1 MIDKKLFDEVELQN
15 AQSKALFQHKVQAL
29 NEEMAKLQAL
39 QQEHAALEESFR
51 QPAPPPVDP
60 MAEVDA
66 YLNQAPQ
73 RTAEEPAPVV
83 APPQDTSEVEAPKA
97 TSTRHKA
104 VNPGLYK
111 SVIEGLSSK
120 YDIPSKLLMS
130 VVHSESGFNPNAT
143 SSAGAIGLMQLM
155 PGTARDLGVDPT
167 DPMQNLEGG
176 TRYLKQQLDRFG
188 SVPLALA
195 AYNAGPGAVKKYGGV
210 PPFKET
216 RDYVDKVMEGVGK
229 YADGGLV
236 GLYQKYE
243 DGGKVKD
250 YSGVIGDIYKPQDSD
265 FKDLAMSYGQPAND
279 NLGARLED
287 ATPFERSVYNKTGLE
302 PGIERPILFPR
313 YDPETGWTAPEIVN
327 QGTKA
332 FLAGKEA
339 WEGTPIT
346 PEETLSMAALIS
358 PAGIGSGSFAKLAK
372 IRAASPKWVW
382 SAGEHGTPQ
391 ELRALAEKNGAD
403 ITDLTENIRPGLPA
417 PPRQLTSP
425 AAQLTPPASP
435 RQLTPP
441 AQHLL
446 EAPVAEVPPPV
457 YGVEEKLKPAPMWFS
472 HLAQRVEA
480 APKQVF
486 STGDNIKAWLNA
498 NKGPLGIKQAEI
510 DATGLHDY
518 LTLKGTEKVTKGE
531 VANYLAN
538 NGVQVTEVMKGE
550 PEGRYG
556 NEMYQ
561 HPETGDIDT
570 IENWRRITEDFS
582 DEGGPSI
589 DDQLRTLIPVGG
601 NEKPAISGP
610 KFGDWQLPGGKN
622 YRELLLTL
630 PNKPIEPSIIDFKI
644 SDTYKGESVYKGA
657 VQGGDAII
665 HHNPGFPWIADLP
678 RGESMGGFSSAEEA
692 MAALNERFNPNPRV
706 QEFQSNHY
714 DEPNILAHVRFND
727 RVDPD
732 NKKVLFIEESQSDWA
747 QRGRKEG
754 FKTGTWDNE
763 KEVALDK
770 SARYLRDTLREDDN
784 LGFDTAAEAMHAIL
798 QNPDYTDRWELSD
811 KSKIWAQ
818 AYKEA
823 MNEKKAAQTGIEPA
837 PYVSSKRNAS
847 VRLNKETG
855 AYDVIYGSKKEGS
868 KKVENIAGTYATEA
882 EAKSKAGELTAQN
895 IQDPS
900 TEAWTALVIKR
911 MMHYAAENG
920 YDKVAF
926 INGQQSADRYNLS
939 KKISEIH
946 YSGSNL
952 KAYDHNGKTVINQ
965 TGVSQSDLP
974 EYIGKEVADK
984 LLAQVP
990 QGTLRS
996 LVGQDINVGGEGM
1009 KAYYD
1014 QIVTKVAKE
1023 AIKKHGGKL
1032 EPVMIKVRETGLP
1045 SSENWADFGID
1056 RVGQQNLWE
1065 IIDRKTGQKYGESY
1079 TDFDSAYRKRDQLSH
1094 SESKGFSPYT
1104 GFTITPAMR
1113 QNILGKG
1120 MPTFKKGGLV
1130 ELYQKYEDGGK
1141 AALSPDKVKQIIAD
1155 EKQFAKNWFAERDLL
1170 PFNKAIMAYNLNQ
1183 DNPIE
1188 YRDVIDN
1195 DPTTLAQT
1203 EGKKIILTPGA
1214 DENAVREE
1222 TEHTA
1227 RDWAIPTRLYD
1238 AGVYQ
1243 GNRKT
1248 LDQYTKDFKSGNIKG
1263 TYPAD
1268 TDIYQ
1273 MYAYLNKP
1281 EEGHAR
1287 LMELRRLAKF
1297 NPKQKISQED
1307 LDNFYKNY
1315 DKKSHR
1321 VNQLLDM
1328 TNDTGLIEMLN
1339 YMSKN
1344 DSRPDKQ
1351 ELINALTNKNYA

>member
-111 SVIEGLSSK
+111 SVIEGLASK

-346 PEETLSMAALIS
+346 PEETLSMAAMIT

-382 SAGEHGTPQ
+382 SAGEHGAPQ
-391 ELRALAEKNGAD
+391 ELRALAEKNGVD

-538 NGVQVTEVMKGE
+538 NGVQVTEVMKEGQM
-550 PEGRYG
+550 PELQVMSQQDALQ
-556 NEMYQ
+556 N
-561 HPETGDIDT
+561 HPETAGWFND
-570 IENWRRITEDFS
+570 ENQWLAVDRGSPMFVVPDVSNAREAQHAAESMYQPEHD
-582 DEGGPSI
+582 
-589 DDQLRTLIPVGG
+589 DDQVVETQY
-601 NEKPAISGP
+601 
-610 KFGDWQLPGGKN
+610 GDPSLVLPGGKN

-630 PNKPIEPSIIDFKI
+630 PETKPKDMLAHIRDEGTLFK
-644 SDTYKGESVYKGA
+644 SD
-657 VQGGDAII
+657 
-665 HHNPGFPWIADLP
+665 
-678 RGESMGGFSSAEEA
+678 
-692 MAALNERFNPNPRV
+692 
-706 QEFQSNHY
+706 HY

-732 NKKVLFIEESQSDWA
+732 NKKVLFIEEAQSDWA

-754 FKTGTWDNE
+754 FKTGTWDKE

-952 KAYDHNGKTVINQ
+952 KAYDHNGNTVINQ

>member
-1 MIDKKLFDEVELQN
+1 M
-15 AQSKALFQHKVQAL
+15 
-29 NEEMAKLQAL
+29 
-39 QQEHAALEESFR
+39 
-51 QPAPPPVDP
+51 
-60 MAEVDA
+60 
-66 YLNQAPQ
+66 
-73 RTAEEPAPVV
+73 
-83 APPQDTSEVEAPKA
+83 
-97 TSTRHKA
+97 
-104 VNPGLYK
+104 
-111 SVIEGLSSK
+111 
-120 YDIPSKLLMS
+120 
-130 VVHSESGFNPNAT
+130 
-143 SSAGAIGLMQLM
+143 
-155 PGTARDLGVDPT
+155 
-167 DPMQNLEGG
+167 
-176 TRYLKQQLDRFG
+176 
-188 SVPLALA
+188 LAH
-195 AYNAGPGAVKKYGGV
+195 
-210 PPFKET
+210 
-216 RDYVDKVMEGVGK
+216 
-229 YADGGLV
+229 
-236 GLYQKYE
+236 
-243 DGGKVKD
+243 
-250 YSGVIGDIYKPQDSD
+250 
-265 FKDLAMSYGQPAND
+265 
-279 NLGARLED
+279 
-287 ATPFERSVYNKTGLE
+287 
-302 PGIERPILFPR
+302 
-313 YDPETGWTAPEIVN
+313 
-327 QGTKA
+327 
-332 FLAGKEA
+332 
-339 WEGTPIT
+339 
-346 PEETLSMAALIS
+346 
-358 PAGIGSGSFAKLAK
+358 
-372 IRAASPKWVW
+372 IR
-382 SAGEHGTPQ
+382 
-391 ELRALAEKNGAD
+391 
-403 ITDLTENIRPGLPA
+403 
-417 PPRQLTSP
+417 
-425 AAQLTPPASP
+425 
-435 RQLTPP
+435 
-441 AQHLL
+441 
-446 EAPVAEVPPPV
+446 
-457 YGVEEKLKPAPMWFS
+457 
-472 HLAQRVEA
+472 
-480 APKQVF
+480 
-486 STGDNIKAWLNA
+486 
-498 NKGPLGIKQAEI
+498 
-510 DATGLHDY
+510 
-518 LTLKGTEKVTKGE
+518 
-531 VANYLAN
+531 
-538 NGVQVTEVMKGE
+538 
-550 PEGRYG
+550 
-556 NEMYQ
+556 
-561 HPETGDIDT
+561 
-570 IENWRRITEDFS
+570 
-582 DEGGPSI
+582 DEG
-589 DDQLRTLIPVGG
+589 
-601 NEKPAISGP
+601 
-610 KFGDWQLPGGKN
+610 KN
-622 YRELLLTL
+622 
-630 PNKPIEPSIIDFKI
+630 
-644 SDTYKGESVYKGA
+644 
-657 VQGGDAII
+657 
-665 HHNPGFPWIADLP
+665 
-678 RGESMGGFSSAEEA
+678 
-692 MAALNERFNPNPRV
+692 
-706 QEFQSNHY
+706 FQSNHY
-714 DEPNILAHVRFND
+714 GEPNILAHVRFND

-732 NKKVLFIEESQSDWA
+732 NKKVLFIEEAQSDWA

-754 FKTGTWDNE
+754 FRTGTWDKE
-763 KEVALDK
+763 KGDALDK
-770 SARYLRDTLREDDN
+770 STRYLRDALREDDN
-784 LGFDTAAEAMHAIL
+784 LGFDTTGEAMQAIL
-798 QNPDYTDRWELSD
+798 RHPDYTDRWDLSD
-811 KSKIWAQ
+811 ESKILAQ

-823 MNEKKAAQTGIEPA
+823 MNEKKAAQTGLESA
-837 PYVSSKRNAS
+837 PYVTDTK
-847 VRLNKETG
+847 
-855 AYDVIYGSKKEGS
+855 
-868 KKVENIAGTYATEA
+868 
-882 EAKSKAGELTAQN
+882 
-895 IQDPS
+895 
-900 TEAWTALVIKR
+900 AWTALAMKR

-926 INGQQSADRYNLS
+926 INGQQSADRYNLG

-952 KAYDHNGKTVINQ
+952 KAYDHNGNTVINQ

-1014 QIVTKVAKE
+1014 QIVTKVVKE
-1023 AIKKHGGKL
+1023 EIKKYGAKL
-1032 EPVMIKVRETGLP
+1032 EQVFSKQAKIYAPDDIEVRDITTGMGEKRKAVFAKNTDTQLLDEVFIP
-1045 SSENWADFGID
+1045 SSLEKSGID
-1056 RVGQQNLWE
+1056 DEKLKILATDALNKKELVK
-1065 IIDRKTGQKYGESY
+1065 KTK
-1079 TDFDSAYRKRDQLSH
+1079 TDEALLGKNI
-1094 SESKGFSPYT
+1094 

>member
-15 AQSKALFQHKVQAL
+15 AQSKALLQHKVQAL
-29 NEEMAKLQAL
+29 NEEIAKFQAL

-73 RTAEEPAPVV
+73 RAAEEPAPVV

-111 SVIEGLSSK
+111 SVIEGLASK

-216 RDYVDKVMEGVGK
+216 RDYVDKVMEGAGK
-229 YADGGLV
+229 YAD
-236 GLYQKYE
+236 
-243 DGGKVKD
+243 
-250 YSGVIGDIYKPQDSD
+250 
-265 FKDLAMSYGQPAND
+265 
-279 NLGARLED
+279 
-287 ATPFERSVYNKTGLE
+287 
-302 PGIERPILFPR
+302 
-313 YDPETGWTAPEIVN
+313 
-327 QGTKA
+327 
-332 FLAGKEA
+332 
-339 WEGTPIT
+339 
-346 PEETLSMAALIS
+346 
-358 PAGIGSGSFAKLAK
+358 
-372 IRAASPKWVW
+372 
-382 SAGEHGTPQ
+382 
-391 ELRALAEKNGAD
+391 
-403 ITDLTENIRPGLPA
+403 
-417 PPRQLTSP
+417 
-425 AAQLTPPASP
+425 
-435 RQLTPP
+435 
-441 AQHLL
+441 
-446 EAPVAEVPPPV
+446 
-457 YGVEEKLKPAPMWFS
+457 
-472 HLAQRVEA
+472 
-480 APKQVF
+480 
-486 STGDNIKAWLNA
+486 
-498 NKGPLGIKQAEI
+498 
-510 DATGLHDY
+510 
-518 LTLKGTEKVTKGE
+518 
-531 VANYLAN
+531 
-538 NGVQVTEVMKGE
+538 
-550 PEGRYG
+550 
-556 NEMYQ
+556 
-561 HPETGDIDT
+561 
-570 IENWRRITEDFS
+570 
-582 DEGGPSI
+582 
-589 DDQLRTLIPVGG
+589 
-601 NEKPAISGP
+601 
-610 KFGDWQLPGGKN
+610 
-622 YRELLLTL
+622 
-630 PNKPIEPSIIDFKI
+630 
-644 SDTYKGESVYKGA
+644 
-657 VQGGDAII
+657 
-665 HHNPGFPWIADLP
+665 
-678 RGESMGGFSSAEEA
+678 
-692 MAALNERFNPNPRV
+692 
-706 QEFQSNHY
+706 
-714 DEPNILAHVRFND
+714 
-727 RVDPD
+727 
-732 NKKVLFIEESQSDWA
+732 
-747 QRGRKEG
+747 
-754 FKTGTWDNE
+754 
-763 KEVALDK
+763 
-770 SARYLRDTLREDDN
+770 
-784 LGFDTAAEAMHAIL
+784 
-798 QNPDYTDRWELSD
+798 
-811 KSKIWAQ
+811 
-818 AYKEA
+818 
-823 MNEKKAAQTGIEPA
+823 
-837 PYVSSKRNAS
+837 
-847 VRLNKETG
+847 
-855 AYDVIYGSKKEGS
+855 
-868 KKVENIAGTYATEA
+868 
-882 EAKSKAGELTAQN
+882 
-895 IQDPS
+895 
-900 TEAWTALVIKR
+900 
-911 MMHYAAENG
+911 
-920 YDKVAF
+920 
-926 INGQQSADRYNLS
+926 
-939 KKISEIH
+939 
-946 YSGSNL
+946 
-952 KAYDHNGKTVINQ
+952 
-965 TGVSQSDLP
+965 
-974 EYIGKEVADK
+974 
-984 LLAQVP
+984 
-990 QGTLRS
+990 
-996 LVGQDINVGGEGM
+996 
-1009 KAYYD
+1009 
-1014 QIVTKVAKE
+1014 
-1023 AIKKHGGKL
+1023 
-1032 EPVMIKVRETGLP
+1032 
-1045 SSENWADFGID
+1045 
-1056 RVGQQNLWE
+1056 
-1065 IIDRKTGQKYGESY
+1065 
-1079 TDFDSAYRKRDQLSH
+1079 
-1094 SESKGFSPYT
+1094 
-1104 GFTITPAMR
+1104 
-1113 QNILGKG
+1113 
-1120 MPTFKKGGLV
+1120 GGLV

>member
-29 NEEMAKLQAL
+29 NEEMAKFQAL

-73 RTAEEPAPVV
+73 RAAEEPAPVE
-83 APPQDTSEVEAPKA
+83 APPQDTREVEAPKA

-111 SVIEGLSSK
+111 SVIEGLASK

-302 PGIERPILFPR
+302 PGIKRPILFPR

-327 QGTKA
+327 QGIKA

-346 PEETLSMAALIS
+346 PEETLSMAAMIT

-382 SAGEHGTPQ
+382 SAGEHGAPR
-391 ELRALAEKNGAD
+391 ELRALAEKNGVD

-417 PPRQLTSP
+417 PPRQLTPP

-538 NGVQVTEVMKGE
+538 NGVQVTEVMKEGQM
-550 PEGRYG
+550 PELQVMSQQDALQ
-556 NEMYQ
+556 N
-561 HPETGDIDT
+561 HPETAGWFNDENQWLAVDRGSPMFVVPDVSNAQEAQHAAESMYQPEHDDDRVVETKYGD
-570 IENWRRITEDFS
+570 
-582 DEGGPSI
+582 PS
-589 DDQLRTLIPVGG
+589 LV
-601 NEKPAISGP
+601 
-610 KFGDWQLPGGKN
+610 LPGGKN

-630 PNKPIEPSIIDFKI
+630 PETKPKSMLAHIRDEGTLFT
-644 SDTYKGESVYKGA
+644 SD
-657 VQGGDAII
+657 
-665 HHNPGFPWIADLP
+665 
-678 RGESMGGFSSAEEA
+678 
-692 MAALNERFNPNPRV
+692 
-706 QEFQSNHY
+706 HY

-754 FKTGTWDNE
+754 FRAKVIPNTGEFSGSRPWRIEGTDSVFAS
-763 KEVALDK
+763 KEYAEGQV
-770 SARYLRDTLREDDN
+770 EN
-784 LGFDTAAEAMHAIL
+784 LV
-798 QNPDYTDRWELSD
+798 PS
-811 KSKIWAQ
+811 
-818 AYKEA
+818 
-823 MNEKKAAQTGIEPA
+823 A

-1045 SSENWADFGID
+1045 SSENWADFGVD

-1079 TDFDSAYRKRDQLSH
+1079 TDFDSAYRKRDQLH
-1094 SESKGFSPYT
+1094 LSESKGFSPYT

-1268 TDIYQ
+1268 TDTYQ

-1351 ELINALTNKNYA
+1351 ELINALTNKNYV

>member
-15 AQSKALFQHKVQAL
+15 AQSKALFQHKVQVL

-73 RTAEEPAPVV
+73 RAAEEPAPVV

-111 SVIEGLSSK
+111 SVIEGLASK

-195 AYNAGPGAVKKYGGV
+195 AYSAGPGAVKKYGGV

-327 QGTKA
+327 QATKA

-382 SAGEHGTPQ
+382 SAGEHGAPQ
-391 ELRALAEKNGAD
+391 ELRALAEKNGVD

-417 PPRQLTSP
+417 PPRQLTPP

-446 EAPVAEVPPPV
+446 EAPMAEVPPPV

-538 NGVQVTEVMKGE
+538 NGVQVTEVMKEGQM
-550 PEGRYG
+550 PELQVMSQQDALQ
-556 NEMYQ
+556 N
-561 HPETGDIDT
+561 HPETAGWFND
-570 IENWRRITEDFS
+570 ENQWLAVDRGSPMFVVPDVSNAREAQHAAESMYQPEHDDDQVVETQY
-582 DEGGPSI
+582 GGPS
-589 DDQLRTLIPVGG
+589 LV
-601 NEKPAISGP
+601 
-610 KFGDWQLPGGKN
+610 LPGGKN

-630 PNKPIEPSIIDFKI
+630 PETKSKQNHIVKNVSGQWVVENTKTGVQIKFGGKDLAERQAARLNSEPQTDFGK
-644 SDTYKGESVYKGA
+644 
-657 VQGGDAII
+657 
-665 HHNPGFPWIADLP
+665 N
-678 RGESMGGFSSAEEA
+678 
-692 MAALNERFNPNPRV
+692 
-706 QEFQSNHY
+706 FQSNHY

-732 NKKVLFIEESQSDWA
+732 NKKVLFIEEVQSDWA

-754 FKTGTWDNE
+754 FRAKVIPNTGKFSGSRPWRIEGTDHVFAS
-763 KEVALDK
+763 KE
-770 SARYLRDTLREDDN
+770 Y
-784 LGFDTAAEAMHAIL
+784 AEG
-798 QNPDYTDRWELSD
+798 QVENRVPS
-811 KSKIWAQ
+811 
-818 AYKEA
+818 
-823 MNEKKAAQTGIEPA
+823 A

-868 KKVENIAGTYATEA
+868 KKVENIAGAYATEA

-900 TEAWTALVIKR
+900 TEAWTALAIKR

-952 KAYDHNGKTVINQ
+952 KAYDHNGKTVISQ

-996 LVGQDINVGGEGM
+996 LFGQDINVGGEGI

-1014 QIVTKVAKE
+1014 QIAPQVAKE

-1045 SSENWADFGID
+1045 SSENWADFGVD

-1079 TDFDSAYRKRDQLSH
+1079 TDFDSAYRKRDQLYL

-1268 TDIYQ
+1268 TDTYQ

-1339 YMSKN
+1339 YMSKD

-1351 ELINALTNKNYA
+1351 ELINALTNKNYV

>member
-29 NEEMAKLQAL
+29 NEEMAKFQAL

-73 RTAEEPAPVV
+73 RAAEEPAPVE
-83 APPQDTSEVEAPKA
+83 APPQDTREVEAPKA

-111 SVIEGLSSK
+111 SVIEGLASK

-302 PGIERPILFPR
+302 PGIKRPILFPR

-327 QGTKA
+327 QGIKA

-346 PEETLSMAALIS
+346 PEETLSMAAMIT

-382 SAGEHGTPQ
+382 SAGEHGAPR
-391 ELRALAEKNGAD
+391 ELRALAEKNGVD

-417 PPRQLTSP
+417 PPRQLTPP

-538 NGVQVTEVMKGE
+538 NGVQVTEVMKEGQM
-550 PEGRYG
+550 PELQVMSQQDALQ
-556 NEMYQ
+556 N
-561 HPETGDIDT
+561 HPETAGWFNDENQWLAVDRGSPMFVVPDVSNAQEAQHAAESMYQPEHDDDRVVETKYGD
-570 IENWRRITEDFS
+570 
-582 DEGGPSI
+582 PS
-589 DDQLRTLIPVGG
+589 LV
-601 NEKPAISGP
+601 
-610 KFGDWQLPGGKN
+610 LPGGKN

-630 PNKPIEPSIIDFKI
+630 PETKPKSMLAHIRDEGTLFT
-644 SDTYKGESVYKGA
+644 SD
-657 VQGGDAII
+657 
-665 HHNPGFPWIADLP
+665 
-678 RGESMGGFSSAEEA
+678 
-692 MAALNERFNPNPRV
+692 
-706 QEFQSNHY
+706 HY

-754 FKTGTWDNE
+754 FRAKVIPNTGEFSGSRPWRIEGTDSVFAS
-763 KEVALDK
+763 KEYAEGQV
-770 SARYLRDTLREDDN
+770 EN
-784 LGFDTAAEAMHAIL
+784 LV
-798 QNPDYTDRWELSD
+798 PS
-811 KSKIWAQ
+811 
-818 AYKEA
+818 
-823 MNEKKAAQTGIEPA
+823 A

-1014 QIVTKVAKE
+1014 QIVTKVARE

-1045 SSENWADFGID
+1045 SSENWADFGVD

-1079 TDFDSAYRKRDQLSH
+1079 TDFDSAYRKRDQLH
-1094 SESKGFSPYT
+1094 LSESKGFSPYT

-1268 TDIYQ
+1268 TDTYQ

-1351 ELINALTNKNYA
+1351 ELINALTNKNYV